1 MKKNR
6 RIFCIIGIILI
17 LTGILI
23 VFLPNSPRV
32 ILGIVFGI
40 SFTVSGVSSI
50 IATFVDKNLPFPGLT
65 MAAGILNLIIG
76 IFLLCFHG
84 DALQTIFIIAVAIRA
99 LIRWALLFTDAFQE
113 RKAQHGYR
121 RLDLVLGIGL
131 LVLAGFMIISPFG
144 GQRITKI
151 ITILFGLAVLAEG
164 ISMFIFSRKV
174 KNIKEITI
182 NLE

>member
-6 RIFCIIGIILI
+6 RFFCVIGILLS

-32 ILGIVFGI
+32 ILGMVFGV
-40 SFTVSGVSSI
+40 SFTVSGISSI

-65 MAAGILNLIIG
+65 LAAGILNLIIG
-76 IFLLCFHG
+76 IFLLFFHG
-84 DALQTIFIIAVAIRA
+84 DALQTIFIIIVAIRA
-99 LIRWALLFTDAFQE
+99 LIRGSLLFTDAFKE
-113 RKAQHGYR
+113 KRAQHKYR
-121 RLDLVLGIGL
+121 WLDFVLGTGL
-131 LVLAGFMIISPFG
+131 LILAGFMIISPFG

-151 ITILFGLAVLAEG
+151 ITIFFGLAVLAEG

-174 KNIKEITI
+174 KNLKEITI
-182 NLE
+182 NLK